1 MSVPHRTRLVNPRL
15 GTYFGI
21 FASAF
26 IGLFLVLLVL
36 EQLETSAGQLRMAVL
51 LGPLVLFVAIGA
63 ASMTTNA
70 GEFFAAGRRVP
81 AVYNGLV
88 FAISAIGGVGLVS
101 FTGLF
106 FLNGFDTWFL
116 AIGLSSGF
124 LIMGI
129 AISPYLRKYGAYTVP
144 SYLAR
149 RFESRFIRLLTASVF
164 AVPILLLLAAEIGMA
179 VHIGV
184 LLTGLSRELL
194 ALLVAG
200 VLAGTTV
207 CGGMRAVGWVSTSQA
222 IAVIIALTV
231 LAGMIG
237 LAMTNLPLA
246 QLSFGPVVRR
256 VVRLEDAQQIVSP
269 VRSMLEVG
277 LAGSELTFVTQRLAE
292 PFGSIGWAGFV
303 AGTLTVM
310 MGIAGAPWLLPRCA
324 TTLGVYEARKSLGW
338 AIFFGGVILLTLS
351 SIGVFFRATVMNDL
365 VGRSLDEL
373 PAWFAQLSQLGL
385 SGVNADSGALPLSS
399 FAFARDGVL
408 YAVPTTANFPQVV
421 HYLVL
426 AGAIAA
432 ALAAA
437 AATTFALA
445 AILAEDVYE
454 GLKWEPSEDALR
466 THTARVM
473 CLVVIATGLLFYSV
487 VTADP
492 VELFLSAMALSA
504 ATAFPVIALSIWWKR
519 LSSIGTV
526 AGVTMGFAVVVVLQ
540 LADAGGM
547 MAIATP
553 VAGVVGALSAAIAA
567 IVVSSFASEPEHV
580 AQEAT
585 RDMRIP
591 GGETVYDREMR
602 QLRFSQRGRE

>member
-26 IGLFLVLLVL
+26 VGLFLVLLVL

-63 ASMTTNA
+63 ASTTTNA

-179 VHIGV
+179 VHVAV
-184 LLTGLSRELL
+184 LLTGLPRELL
-194 ALLVAG
+194 ALLVAL
-200 VLAGTTV
+200 VLVGTTAF
-207 CGGMRAVGWVSTSQA
+207 GGMRAVGWVSTSQA
-222 IAVIIALTV
+222 IAAIIALMV

-237 LAMTNLPLA
+237 LVMTNLPLS

-256 VVRLEDAQQIVSP
+256 VVRLEDVQQIASP
-269 VRSMLEVG
+269 ARTMLEVG

-292 PFGSIGWAGFV
+292 PFGGVGWGGFL

-310 MGIAGAPWLLPRCA
+310 MGVAGAPWLLPRCA

-338 AIFFGGVILLTLS
+338 AIFFCGVILLTLS
-351 SIGVFFRATVMNDL
+351 SIGVFFRATVMMDL

-385 SGVNADSGALPLSS
+385 SGINADSGALPLKS

-408 YAVPTTANFPQVV
+408 YAVPTTANFPEVV
-421 HYLVL
+421 HYLVM

-437 AATTFALA
+437 SATAFALA
-445 AILAEDVYE
+445 AILAEDVYG
-454 GLKWEPSEDALR
+454 GLKWEPADDAVR

-473 CLVVIATGLLFYSV
+473 CLAVIVTGLLFYSV

-504 ATAFPVIALSIWWKR
+504 ATAFPIITLSIWWKR

-526 AGVTMGFAVVVVLQ
+526 VGVTTGFTVVVALQ
-540 LADAGGM
+540 LADASGM

-553 VAGVVGALSAAIAA
+553 VAGVVGAFLAAIAA
-567 IVVSSFASEPEHV
+567 AGISSFASKPEHV
-580 AQEAT
+580 ALEAT